1 MVANTIA
8 VIGAS
13 NNEAKYGNRALKAW
27 RETPWT
33 VYAVN
38 PREDTVEGM
47 RAYDSVLEIPGEV
60 HTATL
65 YVPPKVGLSVADDLI
80 EKGVSEVYLNPGS
93 EDDELRQKLEDAGIE
108 VQEACSIIA
117 SRSYR

>member
-1 MVANTIA
+1 MGQTIA

-13 NNEAKYGNRALKAW
+13 NDEDKYGNMALKAW
-27 RETPWT
+27 GKTPWT

-38 PREDTVEGM
+38 PNEDEIEGM
-47 RAYDSVLEIPGEV
+47 TAWDSVLDIPHDI

-65 YVPPKVGLSVADDLI
+65 YVPPKIGMRVADDLI
-80 EKGVSEVYLNPGS
+80 EKGVQEVYLNPGS
-93 EDDELRQKLEDAGIE
+93 GSDELREKLQDAGLT
-108 VQEACSIIA
+108 VHEACSIMA